1 MNGWHFQSVDLTER
15 TGALRSMDPTGAVF
29 LGCDFEPATED
40 WLHRNGALIFPTLP
54 GVPFDPY
61 RGQVYTAAEL
71 YSGLETGAYEST
83 LDARVYAWSSRAATR
98 RNLDATLAASLHDHA
113 VGDAM
118 GAPAGTVFA
127 GSKMVGV
134 MGGHAAARGSAAY
147 DSAAR
152 LGRILAGAGY
162 AVATGGGPGAMEA
175 ANLGAYLSEAGDDE
189 FAAALNRLAAVPGFR
204 PSVTDWARAAADV
217 LAQAGTGVVNLG
229 IPTWHYGHEPP
240 NLFATHIA
248 KYFGN
253 AVREAVLLQRC
264 DGGIVFL
271 PGAGGTV
278 QEIFQDG
285 CENYY
290 ATPEALSPMVL
301 VGRKYWTEELPAWP
315 LLQALAR
322 GRDMEDSVHLVDTVD
337 QALDVL

>member
-1 MNGWHFQSVDLTER
+1 
-15 TGALRSMDPTGAVF
+15 MDPAGSVF
-29 LGCDFEPATED
+29 LGCTFEAATED

-71 YSGLETGAYEST
+71 YSGLDTGPYEGT
-83 LDARVYAWSSRAATR
+83 LDAQVYAWSSRSATR
-98 RNLDATLAASLHDHA
+98 HDLDSTLAASLHDHA
-113 VGDAM
+113 IGDAM
-118 GAPAGTVFA
+118 EALFSTVFA
-127 GSKMVGV
+127 GRRMVGV
-134 MGGHAAARGSAAY
+134 MGGHAAERGSTIY
-147 DSAAR
+147 DGAAR
-152 LGRILAGAGY
+152 LGRLLAREGY

-175 ANLGAYLSEAGDDE
+175 ANLGARLSASGDEE
-189 FAAALNRLAAVPGFR
+189 FADALDRLAGVPGFR

-217 LAQAGTGVVNLG
+217 LAEAGPGVANLG

-253 AVREAVLLQRC
+253 ALREAVLLQRC

-278 QEIFQDG
+278 QEIFQDA

-322 GRDMEDSVHLVDTVD
+322 GRSMEGAVHLVDTVE